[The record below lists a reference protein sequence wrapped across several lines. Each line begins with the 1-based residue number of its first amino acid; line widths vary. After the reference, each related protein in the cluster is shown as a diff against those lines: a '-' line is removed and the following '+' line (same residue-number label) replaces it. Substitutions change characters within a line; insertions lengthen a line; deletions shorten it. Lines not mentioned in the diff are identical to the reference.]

1 MTEGTGR
8 STETASPT
16 ETTALDEASFPSR
29 RKVFAVGSAGAIAL
43 CLAACGGGSSGT
55 GSAAAPT
62 DASAGSGDATA
73 GSGTA
78 AVTLTKLSA
87 VPVGGSISV
96 TASGKPLIVSQP
108 TQGTAAA
115 FSAVCPHQGGIV
127 APNGKVLK
135 CPLHGSTFAD
145 ATGKNLS
152 GPAAGVPLTPIAVD
166 VVKGNVVLK
175 G

>member
-1 MTEGTGR
+1 MTEGTAR

-16 ETTALDEASFPSR
+16 ETTDLDEARFLSR
-29 RKVFAVGSAGAIAL
+29 RKVFAVGSASAIAL
-43 CLAACGGGSSGT
+43 CLAACGGSSSGT
-55 GSAAAPT
+55 GSAAPT
-62 DASAGSGDATA
+62 DASAGSDGATA

-108 TQGTAAA
+108 TKGTAAA

-135 CPLHGSTFAD
+135 CPLHGSTFED

-175 G
+175 S